1 MTTLYPF
8 QSFQQAFAAHARN
21 PSGCPRPAGVPER
34 RMRAYNELL
43 FNNLSGF
50 LDACFPVAREVL
62 GPHRWARLARGFFD
76 EWHSQTPYFR
86 EIPRE
91 FLRWLMSCSEDRFHL
106 PAYLREL
113 AHYEWAEL
121 AVDVMDAIVPVTSDW
136 KAGYVEARMEV
147 NPALMNL
154 AYQWP
159 VHRIGPRHRPR
170 KQQATNL
177 LVYRKSD
184 DSVAFMEI
192 NPVTAR
198 LVALLQEESMTGREV
213 LGRIAKELEH
223 PDPDTLVQFG
233 VSQLEALWQE
243 EVLLGAAK

>member
-1 MTTLYPF
+1 MTASYPF
-8 QSFQQAFAAHARN
+8 QAFQRAFAAHARN
-21 PSGCPRPAGVPER
+21 PRGCPRPAGVPAR

-50 LDACFPVAREVL
+50 LDACFPVVREVL
-62 GPHRWARLARGFFD
+62 GPHRWTRLARRFFA

-91 FLRWLMSCSEDRFHL
+91 FLRWLMSCREDRFRL
-106 PAYLREL
+106 PAYLQEL

-121 AVDVMDAIVPVTSDW
+121 AVDVMDVSVPAASDW
-136 KAGYVEARMEV
+136 QTGYLDARMGA

-154 AYQWP
+154 AYRWP
-159 VHRIGPRHRPR
+159 VHRIGPGYRPR
-170 KQQATNL
+170 KQQAANL

-198 LVALLQEESMTGREV
+198 LVALLQEENMTGHEV
-213 LGRIAKELEH
+213 LGRIAIELGH
-223 PDPDTLVQFG
+223 PDPDALVQFG
-233 VSQLEALWQE
+233 ASQLEALWRE
-243 EVLLGAAK
+243 EVLLGASK